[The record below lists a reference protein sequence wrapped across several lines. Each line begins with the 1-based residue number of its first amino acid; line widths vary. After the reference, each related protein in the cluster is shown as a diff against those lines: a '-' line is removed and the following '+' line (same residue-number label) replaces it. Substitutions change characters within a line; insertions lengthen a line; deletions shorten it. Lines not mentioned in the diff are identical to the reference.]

1 MHSSRRLRLA
11 VTVSLLAVAASAC
24 GLGSDGGSSGS
35 GSGPAKDAKVGGTI
49 TLETLQLKPTFT
61 SFMNSAIASYEK
73 SHPGTKVK
81 WVDIPFEGAQDKL
94 TADAAAGSLPDVV
107 NLNPQFAQALEA
119 KGLFVDMDTAAAGVK
134 ADYVPGAWDAF
145 TVPGKQGAFGIP
157 WYLTSEV
164 TMYNKKLFAK
174 AHLDVNK
181 PPATFDELLADGRAL
196 SAAGKGSYYGIHP
209 ALENRF
215 ITDLAKQGVPLLDPT
230 GSKWTFNTPEAAA
243 YLQKLVDAY
252 KSGVYPKDSLTQDHS
267 KETEA
272 YQAGRIGLFP
282 SGPNFLTVVK
292 QNAPDVAANT
302 GVGPQITGADGATN
316 MSVMGLLVPRSS
328 KNQATALDFTEYLAN
343 AQNQLAFSK
352 IVTILPSTLAS
363 LKDPYFTAAGD
374 NSVDAQARRIS
385 AAQIAK
391 AKNLVP
397 VQYDARVTAA
407 VIGKVQ
413 LALQGKLS
421 PKDAL
426 DQAVAAANAI
436 TGNSN

>member
-1 MHSSRRLRLA
+1 MRTSRRLRLA
-11 VTVSLLAVAASAC
+11 VTVSLLAAAASAC
-24 GLGSDGGSSGS
+24 GLGSDSGS
-35 GSGPAKDAKVGGTI
+35 GGSGSAPAKDAKVGGTI

-61 SFMNSAIASYEK
+61 AYMNSTVAAYEK
-73 SHPGTKVK
+73 AHPGTKVK

-94 TADAAAGSLPDVV
+94 TADAAAGSMPDVV

-119 KGLFVDMDTAAAGVK
+119 KGLFVDMDSAAAAVK
-134 ADYVPGAWDAF
+134 ADYVPGAWSAF
-145 TVPGKQGAFGIP
+145 TVPGRQGSYGLP

-174 AHLDVNK
+174 AHLDPNR

-196 SAAGKGSYYGIHP
+196 STAGKGAFYGIHP

-215 ITDLAKQGVPLLDPT
+215 ITDLAKQGVPLLDASGT
-230 GSKWTFNTPEAAA
+230 KWTFNTPAAVA

-252 KSGVYPKDSLTQDHS
+252 KAGVYPKDSLTQDHS
-267 KETEA
+267 KETED

-282 SGPNFLTVVK
+282 SGPNFLTVVR
-292 QNAPDVAANT
+292 QNAADVARNT
-302 GVGPQITGADGATN
+302 GVGPQITGTDGTTN
-316 MSVMGLLVPRSS
+316 MSVMGLLVPRSG
-328 KNQATALDFTEYLAN
+328 KNQATALNFAEYLAN

-352 IVTILPSTLAS
+352 IVTILPSTLSS
-363 LKDPYFTAAGD
+363 LKDPYFTATGD
-374 NSVDAQARRIS
+374 SSVDAQARRIS

-407 VIGKVQ
+407 VIGKVE
-413 LALQGKLS
+413 LALQGKVTA
-421 PKDAL
+421 KDAL
-426 DQAVAAANAI
+426 DQAVDAANAI
-436 TGNSN
+436 TSGSN